1 MIRKI
6 CLFAILGVCAS
17 LLVVAVPAAAQAAE
31 PSAQHASKKD
41 AKVVCHRVKKSG
53 SNTRE
58 RECMTKGQWR
68 AARDSEPVCHW
79 GKRPGSQIKEQFCMT
94 AAEWRTYAARAG
106 ATFTPGGFEGTSPA
120 APGTTNFGGTAAS
133 QSSFQR

>member
-1 MIRKI
+1 MIRKT
-6 CLFAILGVCAS
+6 CLFATLGVCAS
-17 LLVVAVPAAAQAAE
+17 LLVVAVPTAAQAAE

-41 AKVVCHRVKKSG
+41 TKVVCHRVKKSG

-94 AAEWRTYAARAG
+94 AAEWRALAARAG
-106 ATFTPGGFEGTSPA
+106 TAFTPAGFEATSPPV
-120 APGTTNFGGTAAS
+120 PGSSNFGTAAN